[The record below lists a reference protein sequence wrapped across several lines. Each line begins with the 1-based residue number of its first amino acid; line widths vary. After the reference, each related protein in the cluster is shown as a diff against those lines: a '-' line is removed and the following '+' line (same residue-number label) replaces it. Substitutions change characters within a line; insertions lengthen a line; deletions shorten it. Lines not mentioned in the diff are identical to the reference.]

1 MNQQKEVPISVR
13 VRFAH
18 AVMAHLAEAH
28 DFDVLHVKGPAVA
41 PGLRREHASSQDADI
56 LVRPSHLQEFLDV
69 IGQHGWFRLTG
80 FTTGS
85 AFEHAAVYHHDS
97 WASVDVHRR
106 WPGFDMSP
114 EAAFDQIWQERD
126 FAQIAGISCPVPSR
140 AAQSLILILP
150 AARAPYEHVRERAID
165 FAWDT
170 QPAEFQAEVR
180 GLVKRLNAD
189 VGFAF
194 GLGQGETVAHRPGA
208 RLWSTAS
215 DDTSRL
221 IQWQARIAEAPTKRD
236 ALRITMQSLLV
247 SRDHLRFE
255 LGRVPT
261 NADVVREFGHR
272 TRKGLSEV
280 VRVAGVGL
288 VTLRNRARRHE

>member
-56 LVRPSHLQEFLDV
+56 LVRPSHLQEFLDA

-140 AAQSLILILP
+140 AAQSLILILH

-194 GLGQGETVAHRPGA
+194 GLGQGRPWLIGLALGYGA
-208 RLWSTAS
+208 PRQTTPRDSSSGKHGSPRRQPSGMRCGSRCRVCWSA
-215 DDTSRL
+215 
-221 IQWQARIAEAPTKRD
+221 
-236 ALRITMQSLLV
+236 
-247 SRDHLRFE
+247 
-255 LGRVPT
+255 
-261 NADVVREFGHR
+261 
-272 TRKGLSEV
+272 
-280 VRVAGVGL
+280 
-288 VTLRNRARRHE
+288 VTT